1 MLYRFGDVEFCGYDY
16 LVRNC
21 VVDFRVTYAFAT
33 HALLAKTVL
42 DNFPFDSGLLDVEV
56 KMTPKIKAI
65 LDDFRF
71 RLEKFIGKAYFP
83 F

>member
-1 MLYRFGDVEFCGYDY
+1 MLYRIGKVEFCGYDY
-16 LVRNC
+16 LVKNG

-42 DNFPFDSGLLDVEV
+42 DNLPFDSGLLDVEV

-65 LDDFRF
+65 LHDFRC
-71 RLEKFIGKAYFP
+71 LLNKFIGEASFP

>member
-1 MLYRFGDVEFCGYDY
+1 MLYRIGKVEFCGYDY
-16 LVRNC
+16 LVRNG
-21 VVDFRVTYAFAT
+21 VADFRVTYAFAT

-42 DNFPFDSGLLDVEV
+42 DNLPFDSGLLDVEV
-56 KMTPKIKAI
+56 KMTPQIKAI

-71 RLEKFIGKAYFP
+71 LLKKFIGKVPFP